1 MPDIRFSQT
10 PANANQ
16 LCQQDPETLQQFLRC
31 NPQVAN
37 GNTTMPEHFAY
48 NISPESALGSR
59 IVTQQF
65 NSLPMTA
72 RQNLNQCVADYGED
86 VHALAE
92 FYERHLANFELP
104 SPADVNGVAGVG
116 VAAAQGRTT
125 SFQNALVQ
133 YQAALIE
140 LHRHNKVGRVAGAQK
155 IQLRQK
161 VTEAYDRLNRHYAQE
176 MRRII
181 PPQHRNRNRGTA
193 LSNAER
199 GITLAERSRG
209 RGIHVA
215 DMHEGQKVSRFAQA
229 LRYTGRGI
237 VALDVGFRGQRVRS
251 EYQSVGEWERELA
264 VQTGGFAGAG
274 FGGGLGARAAL
285 TVGRL
290 ALAATPMGWAL
301 VIGSSIAVGAVVA
314 YQSDK
319 QVQTLVGSVWDYFL
333 GE

>member
-16 LCQQDPETLQQFLRC
+16 LCQQDPETLEQFLRC
-31 NPQVAN
+31 NPQVTDRN
-37 GNTTMPEHFAY
+37 RTLPGHFAY
-48 NISPESALGSR
+48 NMSPESVLGSR

-65 NSLPMTA
+65 NILPMTA
-72 RQNLNQCVADYGED
+72 RQNLDQCVADYGED

-125 SFQNALVQ
+125 SFQNALVH
-133 YQAALIE
+133 YQVALIK
-140 LHRHNKVGRVAGAQK
+140 LHRHSKVGRVAGAQK

-181 PPQHRNRNRGTA
+181 PAQHRNRNRGTA

-199 GITLAERSRG
+199 LSRWP
-209 RGIHVA
+209 
-215 DMHEGQKVSRFAQA
+215 S
-229 LRYTGRGI
+229 
-237 VALDVGFRGQRVRS
+237 
-251 EYQSVGEWERELA
+251 
-264 VQTGGFAGAG
+264 
-274 FGGGLGARAAL
+274 
-285 TVGRL
+285 
-290 ALAATPMGWAL
+290 ATE
-301 VIGSSIAVGAVVA
+301 VGAFTWRICMR
-314 YQSDK
+314 SK
-319 QVQTLVGSVWDYFL
+319 R
-333 GE
+333 